1 MSFLY
6 SVLKSRHAWE
16 ILSWLSLVIIGLVW
30 AGAGFYKSLSN
41 KQHRFLLV
49 LLLGFLIVNRIL
61 ILFFNHEMNADESQ
75 LLSQSITLAKHQ
87 VYWKSVDGATMGPLS
102 SYYASLPAYFGF
114 ALDFM
119 SIRWTGFFCLLITVL
134 STYGAIAN
142 FFSAQTARIATFP
155 MVAFLAF
162 ALHYDFLHATNEQL
176 SLALLGLSYWQYSRI
191 WKLER
196 FTSRREL
203 LLLAFLCS
211 LIPFA
216 KLQGTPPALVI
227 ILAALIGLF
236 QNRFAL
242 STADFR
248 KTLLIFILGGISF
261 PLLVIALTY
270 IFGVFDDF
278 IYFYFLGNLT
288 YSAGGSFA
296 YYVSLFPA
304 YVHRATDF
312 EYYLALVGIAVIGGI
327 FVPTTRYSNRSLL
340 LFFTGAILA
349 SLYAI
354 IKPGNEFIH
363 YLLYLLTPCSLLMA
377 WVMDRW
383 PSPGYAAIF
392 TGLVVL
398 SIAYKNTQAPT
409 SMSRMNQVF
418 NYAPF
423 GHVQMNIS
431 EPSQVA
437 LTYARAGEYLVVWGW
452 APRFNVET
460 QMPMGVCDNH
470 TIRCVL
476 GDAAHQAKHRERY
489 LRNITRTVPP
499 VFFDAVG
506 KNSTWLTDANRYG
519 YQAFPELKAF
529 IDKYYTLAKTVDDV
543 RIFIRKDRY
552 QDAHPVVLPIEET
565 IP

>member
-1 MSFLY
+1 MSFFY

-16 ILSWLSLVIIGLVW
+16 ILSWLSLVIMGILW
-30 AGAGFYKSLSN
+30 AGAGFSKNLSK
-41 KQHRFLLV
+41 KQHT
-49 LLLGFLIVNRIL
+49 LLLFFLIGFLIINRIL

-102 SYYASLPAYFGF
+102 SYYASIPAYFGF

-119 SIRWTGFFCLLITVL
+119 SLRWTGFFCLIVTVL
-134 STYGAIAN
+134 STYGAIVN

-191 WKLER
+191 WKLQR
-196 FTSRREL
+196 FTYPGDL
-203 LLLAFLCS
+203 ILMAFLCS

-227 ILAALIGLF
+227 ILATLIGLF

-242 STADFR
+242 SAAAFR
-248 KTLLIFILGGISF
+248 KTLLLFILGGISF
-261 PLLVIALTY
+261 PALVIALTFA
-270 IFGVFDDF
+270 FGVFDDF
-278 IYFYFLGNLT
+278 VYFYFLGNLT

-296 YYVSLFPA
+296 HYVSLFPA

-312 EYYLALVGIAVIGGI
+312 EYYLAIILLAVMGGL

-340 LFFTGAILA
+340 LFFIGAVLA

-363 YLLYLLTPCSLLMA
+363 YLLYLLTPCSLLAA
-377 WVMDRW
+377 WVIDRW
-383 PSPGYAAIF
+383 PSPVYAAVF
-392 TGLVVL
+392 TSLVVL
-398 SIAYKNTQAPT
+398 SIIYKNTHAPA
-409 SMSRMNQVF
+409 SLSRMNQAF
-418 NYAPF
+418 NQVPF
-423 GHVQMNIS
+423 GHIKMDIS

-489 LRNITRTVPP
+489 IRNITRTVPP

-506 KNSTWLTDANRYG
+506 KNSTWLTDSKRYG
-519 YQAFPELKAF
+519 YHVFPELKAF

-543 RIFIRKDRY
+543 RIFVRTDRY
-552 QDAHPVVLPIEET
+552 LDVTPPAPPTEDS